1 MAYTSQPWTM
11 QEEPKA
17 IKAKRKE
24 VQLKEIAKKNV
35 ESMPVAVSRIV
46 KFLNKNKEQ
55 TFTNAQ
61 IASAVGVSEST
72 VSGITEKLE
81 EIGTIK
87 NAPNRRD
94 ASNHRSTLTY
104 QSSKGYLGKS
114 NMERVGYE
122 GVIAQVL
129 SVFKKSTNKTYT
141 KKELSEITE
150 IPKSKVGVALSILLV
165 TENIKVVGIE
175 EGVLVYQNIKGN
187 KRAVEICTEADSSY
201 ITLGSYIKMN
211 NIKGDSK
218 EIKAKVAEEKGHSR
232 LFYSDKG
239 IVKEYEVSYLQKVI
253 GFGEEKKVEKE
264 KGLLERIKIW

>member
-61 IASAVGVSEST
+61 IASAVGLSGSA
-72 VSGITEKLE
+72 VSGVMDKLE
-81 EIGTIK
+81 EIGSVKVVKIRK
-87 NAPNRRD
+87 G
-94 ASNHRSTLTY
+94 LTSGISQVY
-104 QSSKGYLGKS
+104 QSYMGSLNKVEK
-114 NMERVGYE
+114 ERTAE
-122 GVIAQVL
+122 GAIAQIFE
-129 SVFKKSTNKTYT
+129 VFRKIHKTYT
-141 KKELSEITE
+141 KKELSEITN
-150 IPKSKVGVALSILLV
+150 ISKSKISTALSILLV

-175 EGVLVYQNIKGN
+175 ENVLVYQNIRGN
-187 KRAVEICTEADSSY
+187 KRAVEISTEADPNY
-201 ITLGSYIKMN
+201 ITLGNYVKMN

-218 EIKAKVAEEKGHSR
+218 EIKAKATEEKGHSR

-253 GFGEEKKVEKE
+253 GLGEEKKTEKK
-264 KGLLERIKIW
+264 KGLLERIKVW

>member
-55 TFTNAQ
+55 TFTNVQ
-61 IASAVGVSEST
+61 IADAVGLSGSAVSGVMD
-72 VSGITEKLE
+72 KLE
-81 EIGTIK
+81 EIGSVKVVKIRK
-87 NAPNRRD
+87 G
-94 ASNHRSTLTY
+94 LTSGISQVY
-104 QSSKGYLGKS
+104 QSSIGNVGKVEK
-114 NMERVGYE
+114 ERMAE
-122 GVIAQVL
+122 GAIAQVL

-141 KKELSEITE
+141 KKDLSETTG
-150 IPKSKVGVALSILLV
+150 IPKSKVGAALSILLV

-175 EGVLVYQNIKGN
+175 ENVLVYQNIKGN
-187 KRAVEICTEADSSY
+187 KRAVEICTEADSNY
-201 ITLGSYIKMN
+201 ITLGNYIKMN

-253 GFGEEKKVEKE
+253 GLGEEKKTEKK
-264 KGLLERIKIW
+264 KGLLERIKVW